1 MKSKIF
7 LKISKSVV
15 CVIRTTPWH
24 AKDRF
29 SGFRRRVVS
38 WGPSRKLQNFITYHL
53 PYNRRRYMAAILWI
67 QCKTIDQSIV
77 CIKYIFNMNCYANVT
92 EIFVSHK
99 VGVWS
104 GFSFTRTN
112 TLTNY
117 KQEAMKI
124 LFRFWTMV
132 SLYFR
137 CCGH

>member
-1 MKSKIF
+1 
-7 LKISKSVV
+7 
-15 CVIRTTPWH
+15 
-24 AKDRF
+24 
-29 SGFRRRVVS
+29 
-38 WGPSRKLQNFITYHL
+38 
-53 PYNRRRYMAAILWI
+53 MAAIFWI
-67 QCKTIDQSIV
+67 QCKTIDQS
-77 CIKYIFNMNCYANVT
+77 CIKYIIYMDKCFDNVT

-104 GFSFTRTN
+104 GFSSTRTN

-137 CCGH
+137 FVAINFQFHTKKTLETAKKYDRKLYFTSSV